1 MYFILSLI
9 FALVMLIAPEG
20 AEARKWRVKP
30 SDLAADYSQI
40 IDQRPGNDVVV
51 IYWIAPETM
60 NAGMQ
65 NVETY
70 RSMLREH
77 VIIGVAHGTASQG
90 GRFNFRAPEGLTL
103 QTSDGQSRQPMAKE
117 SWPPMVSAFSAVIQ
131 NFMTQSLG
139 QLGEGF
145 HWFVFEGKGI
155 ESCGKGRFWVSY
167 AGEKYNYDTPIP
179 GCSSGGAS
187 K

>member
-1 MYFILSLI
+1 MYFIVSMI
-9 FALVMLIAPEG
+9 FAIVVLTAPKG
-20 AEARKWRVKP
+20 AEARKWRVTP
-30 SDLAADYSQI
+30 TDLAGDYTQI
-40 IDQRPGNDVVV
+40 IDQRSDKDVVV

-60 NAGMQ
+60 NPEMQ
-65 NVETY
+65 NAEVY
-70 RSMLREH
+70 RAMLRENLI
-77 VIIGVAHGTASQG
+77 VGVAHGTPSNT
-90 GRFNFRAPEGLTL
+90 GRLNFRVPEGLSV
-103 QTSDGQSRQPMAKE
+103 QTCDGKSRQPMAKE